1 MVNTELVQIKAI
13 LDDALWFIDRPLPER
28 VRLMRLNYSEQQAHI
43 DDLQWEIRE
52 LREENARLSEYY
64 CILQDSLRD

>member
-28 VRLMRLNYSEQQAHI
+28 VRIMREQYSDQQAHI
-43 DDLQWEIRE
+43 DDLQYEIKRISGRY
-52 LREENARLSEYY
+52 LT
-64 CILQDSLRD
+64 